1 MELIV
6 SICNGILQLLSN
18 EMKAVFVTALV
29 FSSFSFIMAQTLT
42 WTMTQYDDAA
52 CQRQSSNVPLS
63 GASGVCMVSA
73 PPGSTGGSYN
83 CDGTN
88 FFKKMYRVGG
98 GDCSGTFTIDDT
110 RPLNTC
116 VTYPGSSGSVRYTCK
131 NPVSS
136 GNAITITSLSVGVAV
151 LSLCL

>member
-1 MELIV
+1 MELIG
-6 SICNGILQLLSN
+6 IHNGILQLLSN

-29 FSSFSFIMAQTLT
+29 FSCSFSFIMAQTLT
-42 WTMTQYDDAA
+42 WTMTKYDDAA
-52 CQRQSSNVPLS
+52 CQRQSTGVPLS
-63 GASGVCMVSA
+63 GASGVCQVA
-73 PPGSTGGSYN
+73 GNQGGSYN

-88 FFKKMYRVGG
+88 LVKKMYRVGG
-98 GDCSGTFTIDDT
+98 GDCSGTFTIEET

-116 VTYPGSSGSVRYTCK
+116 QTTSSGNWMITCK

-136 GNAITITSLSVGVAV
+136 GNAITITSLSVVVAV

>member
-1 MELIV
+1 MHKWNSSV

-52 CQRQSSNVPLS
+52 CQRQSSNLPLS
-63 GASGVCMVSA
+63 GASGVCMVA
-73 PPGSTGGSYN
+73 GNQGGSYN

-98 GDCSGTFTIDDT
+98 GDCSGPFTIEDT
-110 RPLNTC
+110 TPLNTC
-116 VTYPGSSGSVRYTCK
+116 RTTSSGYWRTTCK

-136 GNAITITSLSVGVAV
+136 GNAITITSLSVVVAV